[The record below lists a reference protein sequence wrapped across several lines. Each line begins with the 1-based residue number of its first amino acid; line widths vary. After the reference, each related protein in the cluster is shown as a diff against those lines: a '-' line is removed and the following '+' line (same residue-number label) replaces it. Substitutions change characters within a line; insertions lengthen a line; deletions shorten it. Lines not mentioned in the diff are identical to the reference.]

1 MHNDSVDSVYLH
13 LYLVRMYIDIV
24 PNRSSPPAVL
34 LRESS
39 REGGKIRKRT
49 LANLSALPPEAVD
62 VLRRALK
69 GEKLIPAEE
78 SVRVERS
85 VPYGHVAAVLGTVR
99 RLKLD
104 QVLGTKRSPERD
116 RVLAMVVA
124 RVLAPDSKLAT
135 ARGLGEE
142 NALSALSD
150 ALGVEDVSADSLYRA
165 LDWLLE
171 RQPAIESKLAA
182 KHLREGTLLLYDVT
196 STYLEGRRC
205 PLAAHGYSRDGKP
218 GKMQIV
224 FGLLTTAE
232 GCPVAVEVFAGNT
245 ADPATLASAVQ
256 KARERFGL
264 KRVVWVADR
273 GLLTDKRIEA
283 ELRPDADF
291 GWITAL
297 RAPAVQALYEEGVL
311 QLSLFDEQDLA
322 EIRSTAFPG
331 ERLIAC
337 RNPQLG
343 AERARKR
350 EELLRA
356 TERELEKIVK
366 AVTREKRPLRGQDKI
381 GVRVGRVLGRF
392 KMGKHF
398 RLEITDTAF
407 GYTRDPERIED
418 EARLDGIYV
427 IRATVPKEE
436 MTAEA
441 AVAAYKGLSQV
452 ERAFRSSK
460 TDLDVRPLHHHTEP
474 RVRAHVF
481 LCMLAYYVEWHLRR
495 SLAPLL
501 FQDHDRAAAAAERAS
516 AVARA
521 EISPA
526 ARQKKARGRTAEGLP
541 VHSFRTL
548 MAELATAT
556 RTRLRVGDH
565 AFDQLAPLTALQERA
580 FQLLEVPWR

>member
-1 MHNDSVDSVYLH
+1 
-13 LYLVRMYIDIV
+13 MYIDVV

-49 LANLSALPPEAVD
+49 LANLSALPPEAIA
-62 VLRRALK
+62 VLRRVLK
-69 GEKLIPAEE
+69 GEKLVTAEE
-78 SVRVERS
+78 SVQIECS
-85 VPYGHVAAVLGTVR
+85 ASYGHVAAVLGTVR

-124 RVLAPDSKLAT
+124 RLLAPDSKLAT

-142 NALSALSD
+142 SAFSALTDALSLES
-150 ALGVEDVSADSLYRA
+150 VSADSLYRA
-165 LDWLLE
+165 LDWLVE
-171 RQPAIESKLAA
+171 RQPAIEAKLAA
-182 KHLREGTLLLYDVT
+182 KHLKEGTLLLYDVT
-196 STYLEGRRC
+196 STYLEGRCC

-218 GKMQIV
+218 GKMQLV

-232 GCPVAVEVFAGNT
+232 GCPVAIEVFAGNT
-245 ADPATLASAVQ
+245 ADPATLASAVS
-256 KARERFGL
+256 KARKRFGL

-273 GLLTDKRIEA
+273 GLLTNARIEA
-283 ELRPDADF
+283 ELRPDTDF

-297 RAPAVQALYEEGVL
+297 RAPAVQKLREEGVL
-311 QLSLFDEQDLA
+311 QLSLFDQHNLA
-322 EIRSTAFPG
+322 EIRSSAFPG
-331 ERLIAC
+331 ERLVAC
-337 RNPQLG
+337 RNPLLG

-350 EELLRA
+350 EALLRS
-356 TERELEKIVK
+356 TEKELEKIAK
-366 AVTREKRPLRGQDKI
+366 AVARERRPLRGQDAI

-392 KMGKHF
+392 KMAKHF
-398 RLEITDTAF
+398 RLEITDAAF
-407 GYTRDPERIED
+407 RFERDPQRIDD
-418 EARLDGIYV
+418 EAALDGIYV
-427 IRATVPKEE
+427 IRTTVPKEE
-436 MTAEA
+436 MAAEA
-441 AVAAYKGLSQV
+441 AVEAYKSLSQV

-501 FQDHDRAAAAAERAS
+501 FHDHDRAAATGERANV
-516 AVARA
+516 VAKA
-521 EISPA
+521 AISPA
-526 ARQKKARGRTAEGLP
+526 ARRKKARGKTDDGLP

-548 MAELATAT
+548 MADLGNAT
-556 RTRLRVGDH
+556 RARVRVGGH
-565 AFDQLAPLTALQERA
+565 TFHKLAQLTPLQERA

>member
-1 MHNDSVDSVYLH
+1 MMQAALAPFTLGAYH
-13 LYLVRMYIDIV
+13 VRMYIDIV

-49 LANLSALPPEAVD
+49 LANLSALPPKAID
-62 VLRRALK
+62 VLRRVLK
-69 GEKLIPAEE
+69 GETLVPAE
-78 SVRVERS
+78 STVRVERA
-85 VPYGHVAAVLGTVR
+85 VPYGHVAAVLGTIR

-104 QVLGTKRSPERD
+104 QVLGAKRSPERD

-124 RVLAPDSKLAT
+124 RLLAPDSKLAT
-135 ARGLGEE
+135 ARGLGEDSAFA
-142 NALSALSD
+142 ALSG
-150 ALGVEDVSADSLYRA
+150 ALGLEDVTSDSLYRA
-165 LDWLLE
+165 LDWLVE

-182 KHLREGTLLLYDVT
+182 KHLKEGTLLLYDVT
-196 STYLEGRRC
+196 SSYLEGRRC

-245 ADPATLASAVQ
+245 ADPATLASAVS

-297 RAPAVQALYEEGVL
+297 RAPDVQALYEEGVL

-322 EIRSTAFPG
+322 EIRSSAFPG

-350 EELLRA
+350 EALLQA
-356 TERELEKIVK
+356 TEKELEKIRK
-366 AVTREKRPLRGQDKI
+366 ATTREKRPLRGADKI

-392 KMGKHF
+392 KMAKHF
-398 RLEITDTAF
+398 RYVITDAAF
-407 GYTRDPERIED
+407 SFERDPERIEH
-418 EARLDGIYV
+418 EAALDGIYI
-427 IRATVPKEE
+427 IRTTVPKAE
-436 MTAEA
+436 MEPEA
-441 AVAAYKGLSQV
+441 AVDAYKSLSQV
-452 ERAFRSSK
+452 ERAFRSEK

-481 LCMLAYYVEWHLRR
+481 LCMIAYYVEWHLRR

-501 FQDHDRAAAAAERAS
+501 FQDHDRAAAAAERTS
-516 AVARA
+516 VVAKA

-526 ARQKKARGRTAEGLP
+526 ARRKKARGRTAEGLP

-548 MAELATAT
+548 LADLATAT
-556 RTRLRVGDH
+556 RARVRVGDH

>member
-1 MHNDSVDSVYLH
+1 
-13 LYLVRMYIDIV
+13 MYVDIV

-49 LANLSALPPEAVD
+49 LANLSALPPDAVE

-69 GEKLIPAEE
+69 GEKLVGVEE
-78 SVRVERS
+78 SVQVERATA
-85 VPYGHVAAVLGTVR
+85 YGHVAAVLGTIR
-99 RLKLD
+99 RLGLD
-104 QVLGTKRSPERD
+104 QVLGTRRSSKRD
-116 RVLAMVVA
+116 RVLAMLVA

-142 NALSALSD
+142 SAFSALADALSLEA
-150 ALGVEDVSADSLYRA
+150 VSADSLYRS

-171 RQPAIESKLAA
+171 RQPAIESRLAA

-196 STYLEGRRC
+196 STYVEGRRC

-218 GKMQIV
+218 GKMQLV

-245 ADPATLASAVQ
+245 ADPATLASAVS

-273 GLLTDKRIEA
+273 GLLTDARIEA

-297 RAPAVQALYEEGVL
+297 RAPAVQALYAEGVL
-311 QLSLFDEQDLA
+311 QMSLFDEQDLA
-322 EIRSTAFPG
+322 EIRSSAFPG

-337 RNPQLG
+337 RNPLLG

-350 EELLRA
+350 EALLRA
-356 TERELEKIVK
+356 TEAELEMIAK
-366 AVTREKRPLRGQDKI
+366 AVARERNPLRGGENI

-398 RLEITDTAF
+398 RYEISDAAF
-407 GYTRDPERIED
+407 SFERDPERIED

-427 IRATVPKEE
+427 IRTTVPKEA
-436 MTAEA
+436 MAAEA
-441 AVAAYKGLSQV
+441 AVAAYKSLAQV

-474 RVRAHVF
+474 RVRAHIF

-501 FQDHDRAAAAAERAS
+501 FQDHDRAAAAEQRTS
-516 AVARA
+516 VVARA

-556 RTRLRVGDH
+556 RTRIRVGEH
-565 AFDQLAPLTALQERA
+565 AFDQLAHLTPLQERA

>member
-1 MHNDSVDSVYLH
+1 
-13 LYLVRMYIDIV
+13 MYIDIV

-34 LRESS
+34 LRESR
-39 REGGKIRKRT
+39 REGGKIHKRT
-49 LANLSALPPEAVD
+49 LANLSALPPEAIEA
-62 VLRRALK
+62 LRQVLK
-69 GEKLIPAEE
+69 GKALVPADEA
-78 SVRVERS
+78 VRIERS
-85 VPYGHVAAVLGTVR
+85 TPSGHVAAVLGTIR

-104 QVLGTKRSPERD
+104 QVLGTKPSPERD

-135 ARGLGEE
+135 ARGLGEDS
-142 NALSALSD
+142 AFAALSD
-150 ALGVEDVSADSLYRA
+150 ALGLQDVSADSLYRA

-182 KHLREGTLLLYDVT
+182 RHLKEGTLLLYDVT
-196 STYLEGRRC
+196 STYLEGRHC
-205 PLAAHGYSRDGKP
+205 PLAAHGYSRDEKP

-256 KARERFGL
+256 KTRERFGL

-273 GLLTDKRIEA
+273 GLLTDKRIEV

-322 EIRSTAFPG
+322 EISSSTFPG
-331 ERLIAC
+331 ERLVAC

-356 TERELEKIVK
+356 TERELQKIVK
-366 AVTREKRPLRGQDKI
+366 ATEREKRPLRGAEKI

-392 KMGKHF
+392 KVGKHF
-398 RLEITDTAF
+398 RLEITDTSF
-407 GYTRDPERIED
+407 RFERDPERIEN
-418 EARLDGIYV
+418 EARLDGVYV
-427 IRATVPKEE
+427 IRTTVPGEE

-441 AVAAYKGLSQV
+441 AVAAYKSLSQV

-460 TDLDVRPLHHHTEP
+460 TDLDIRPLHHHTEP

-495 SLAPLL
+495 ALAPLL
-501 FQDHDRAAAAAERAS
+501 FQDHDRAAAAAERTS
-516 AVARA
+516 IVAKA
-521 EISPA
+521 ELSPA
-526 ARQKKARGRTAEGLP
+526 AREKKARGRTEDGLP
-541 VHSFRTL
+541 LHSFRTL
-548 MAELATAT
+548 LAELATAT
-556 RTRLRVGDH
+556 RSRVRVGDH
-565 AFDQLAPLTALQERA
+565 TFDQLASLTPLQERA
-580 FQLLEVPWR
+580 FQLLEVSWR

>member
-1 MHNDSVDSVYLH
+1 
-13 LYLVRMYIDIV
+13 MYIDIV

-49 LANLSALPPEAVD
+49 LANLSALPPDAVE

-69 GEKLIPAEE
+69 REKLVSAEE
-78 SVRVERS
+78 SVQVEHS
-85 VPYGHVAAVLGTVR
+85 APYGHVAAVLGTVR
-99 RLKLD
+99 RLGLD
-104 QVLGTKRSPERD
+104 QVLGTRRSPERD

-124 RVLAPDSKLAT
+124 RLLAPDSKLAT

-142 NALSALSD
+142 GAFSALADALSLEA
-150 ALGVEDVSADSLYRA
+150 VSADSLYQA
-165 LDWLLE
+165 LDWLVE
-171 RQPAIESKLAA
+171 RQPAIEAKLAA
-182 KHLREGTLLLYDVT
+182 RHLKEGTLLLYDVT

-218 GKMQIV
+218 GKMQLV
-224 FGLLTTAE
+224 FGLLATAE

-245 ADPATLASAVQ
+245 ADPATLASAIT

-273 GLLTDKRIEA
+273 GLLTNARIEA

-297 RAPAVQALYEEGVL
+297 RAPAVQALREEGVL
-311 QLSLFDEQDLA
+311 QLSLFDQHDLA
-322 EIRSTAFPG
+322 EIRSSAFPG
-331 ERLIAC
+331 ERLVAC
-337 RNPQLG
+337 RNPLLG

-350 EELLRA
+350 EALLRA
-356 TERELEKIVK
+356 TEKELEKIVT
-366 AVTREKRPLRGQDKI
+366 AVARERRPLRGQDQI

-392 KMGKHF
+392 KMAKHF
-398 RLEITDTAF
+398 RYEIADAAF
-407 GYTRDPERIED
+407 RFERDPERIED
-418 EARLDGIYV
+418 EAALDGIYV
-427 IRATVPKEE
+427 IRTTVPKEE
-436 MTAEA
+436 MTPEA
-441 AVAAYKGLSQV
+441 AVEAYKNLSQV
-452 ERAFRSSK
+452 ERAFRSTK

-501 FQDHDRAAAAAERAS
+501 FQDHDRAAAAGERAS
-516 AVARA
+516 AVAKA
-521 EISPA
+521 GISPA
-526 ARQKKARGRTAEGLP
+526 ARRKKARRETEDGFP

-548 MAELATAT
+548 LADLATAT
-556 RTRLRVGDH
+556 RSRVRVGEH
-565 AFDQLAPLTALQERA
+565 AFDKLAQLTPLQDRA
-580 FQLLEVPWR
+580 FQLLEVTWR

>member
-1 MHNDSVDSVYLH
+1 
-13 LYLVRMYIDIV
+13 MYIDIV

-39 REGGKIRKRT
+39 REDGKIRKRT
-49 LANLSALPPEAVD
+49 LANLSALPPEAVE
-62 VLRRALK
+62 VLRRVLK
-69 GEKLIPAEE
+69 GEKLVAAEE
-78 SVRVERS
+78 LVQVGRS
-85 VPYGHVAAVLGTVR
+85 VPYGHVAAVLGTIR

-116 RVLAMVVA
+116 RVLAMIVA
-124 RVLAPDSKLAT
+124 RLLAPDSKLAT

-142 NALSALSD
+142 SAFSALADALSL
-150 ALGVEDVSADSLYRA
+150 EPVSADSLYRS

-182 KHLREGTLLLYDVT
+182 KHLREGTLLLYDVS
-196 STYLEGRRC
+196 STYLEGRHC

-218 GKMQIV
+218 GKMQLV

-264 KRVVWVADR
+264 KRVIWVADR
-273 GLLTDKRIEA
+273 GLLTNARIEA

-297 RAPAVQALYEEGVL
+297 RAPAVQALREEGVL
-311 QLSLFDEQDLA
+311 QLSLFDQHDLA
-322 EIRSTAFPG
+322 EIRSSAFPG
-331 ERLIAC
+331 ERLVAC
-337 RNPQLG
+337 RNPLLG

-350 EELLRA
+350 EALLAA
-356 TERELEKIVK
+356 TEKELEKIAK
-366 AVTREKRPLRGQDKI
+366 AVARERRPLRGQDRI

-392 KMGKHF
+392 KMAKHF
-398 RLEITDTAF
+398 RYEITDAAF
-407 GYTRDPERIED
+407 RFERDPERIKD
-418 EARLDGIYV
+418 EAALDGVYV
-427 IRATVPKEE
+427 IRTTVPKDE

-441 AVAAYKGLSQV
+441 AVEAYKNLSQV
-452 ERAFRSSK
+452 ERAFRSTK

-495 SLAPLL
+495 CVAPLL
-501 FQDHDRAAAAAERAS
+501 FQDHDRAAAAG
-516 AVARA
+516 ARA
-521 EISPA
+521 NVVAKAGISPA
-526 ARQKKARGRTAEGLP
+526 ARRKKARRETEDGFP

-548 MAELATAT
+548 LAELATAT
-556 RTRLRVGDH
+556 RIRVRVGEH
-565 AFDQLAPLTALQERA
+565 AFHKLAQLTPLQDRA

>member
-1 MHNDSVDSVYLH
+1 
-13 LYLVRMYIDIV
+13 MYIDVV

-39 REGGKIRKRT
+39 REDGKIRKRT
-49 LANLSALPPEAVD
+49 LANLSALPPEAIE

-69 GEKLIPAEE
+69 GEKLFTTEE

-85 VPYGHVAAVLGTVR
+85 LPYGHVAAVLGTIR

-142 NALSALSD
+142 STFSALSD
-150 ALGVEDVSADSLYRA
+150 ALSLEAVSADSLYRS
-165 LDWLLE
+165 LDWLVE
-171 RQPAIESKLAA
+171 RQPVIESKLAA
-182 KHLREGTLLLYDVT
+182 KHLREGTLLLYDVS
-196 STYLEGRRC
+196 STYLEGRHC

-218 GKMQIV
+218 GKMQLV

-245 ADPATLASAVQ
+245 ADPATLASAVS

-273 GLLTDKRIEA
+273 GLLTHARIEA

-297 RAPAVQALYEEGVL
+297 RAPAVQALRDEGVL
-311 QLSLFDEQDLA
+311 QLSLFDQHDLA

-331 ERLIAC
+331 ERLVAC
-337 RNPQLG
+337 RNPLLG

-350 EELLRA
+350 EALLRA
-356 TERELEKIVK
+356 TEKELEKIAK
-366 AVTREKRPLRGQDKI
+366 AVTRERGPLRGPDAI

-392 KMGKHF
+392 KMAKHF
-398 RLEITDTAF
+398 RYEIADDAF
-407 GYTRDPERIED
+407 RFERDPERIEN
-418 EARLDGIYV
+418 EAALDGIYV
-427 IRATVPKEE
+427 IRTTVPEEE

-441 AVAAYKGLSQV
+441 AVEAYKSLSRV
-452 ERAFRSSK
+452 ERAFRSTK
-460 TDLDVRPLHHHTEP
+460 TDLNIRPLHHHTEP

-495 SLAPLL
+495 SLSPLL
-501 FQDHDRAAAAAERAS
+501 FQDHDRAAAAGERAS
-516 AVARA
+516 VVAKA
-521 EISPA
+521 GISPA
-526 ARQKKARGRTAEGLP
+526 ARRKKARRETEDGLP

-548 MAELATAT
+548 LAELGTAT
-556 RTRLRVGDH
+556 RTRVRVGEH
-565 AFDQLAPLTALQERA
+565 AFDKLAQLTPLQERA
-580 FQLLEVPWR
+580 FLLLEVPWR

>member
-1 MHNDSVDSVYLH
+1 MSVNTLVLFTLGAYF
-13 LYLVRMYIDIV
+13 VRMYIDVV

-39 REGGKIRKRT
+39 REDGKIRKRT
-49 LANLSALPPEAVD
+49 LANLSALPPDAIE
-62 VLRRALK
+62 VLRRVLK
-69 GEKLIPAEE
+69 GEKLIAAEE

-85 VPYGHVAAVLGTVR
+85 MPYGHVAAVLGTIR

-104 QVLGTKRSPERD
+104 QVLGTKRSLERD

-142 NALSALSD
+142 AAFSALADALSLD
-150 ALGVEDVSADSLYRA
+150 PVSADSLYRS

-196 STYLEGRRC
+196 STYTEGRCC

-218 GKMQIV
+218 GKMQLV
-224 FGLLTTAE
+224 FGLLTTDE
-232 GCPVAVEVFAGNT
+232 GCPVGVEVFAGNT
-245 ADPATLASAVQ
+245 ADPATLASAVA

-273 GLLTDKRIEA
+273 GLLTNARIEA
-283 ELRPDADF
+283 ELRPDPDF

-297 RAPAVQALYEEGVL
+297 RAPAVQALRDEGVL
-311 QLSLFDEQDLA
+311 QLSLFDQHDLA
-322 EIRSTAFPG
+322 EIRSSAFPG
-331 ERLIAC
+331 ERLVAC
-337 RNPQLG
+337 RNPLLG
-343 AERARKR
+343 AERACKR
-350 EELLRA
+350 EALLAA
-356 TERELEKIVK
+356 TEKELEKIAK
-366 AVTREKRPLRGQDKI
+366 AVARERRPLRGQDKI

-392 KMGKHF
+392 KMAKHF
-398 RLEITDTAF
+398 RYEITDAAF
-407 GYTRDPERIED
+407 TFKRDPERIKD
-418 EARLDGIYV
+418 EAALDGIYV
-427 IRATVPKEE
+427 IRTTVPKEE

-441 AVAAYKGLSQV
+441 AVEAYKNLSQV
-452 ERAFRSSK
+452 ERAFRSTK

-516 AVARA
+516 VVARA

-526 ARQKKARGRTAEGLP
+526 ARRKKARRETEDGLP

-548 MAELATAT
+548 LVELSTAT
-556 RTRLRVGDH
+556 RTRVRVGEH
-565 AFDQLAPLTALQERA
+565 AFDKLAQLTSLQERA

>member
-1 MHNDSVDSVYLH
+1 
-13 LYLVRMYIDIV
+13 MYIDVV

-49 LANLSALPPEAVD
+49 LANLSALPPEAVE
-62 VLRRALK
+62 VLRRVLK
-69 GEKLIPAEE
+69 GEKLVAAEE
-78 SVRVERS
+78 SVQVERS
-85 VPYGHVAAVLGTVR
+85 ASYGHVAAVLGTIR
-99 RLKLD
+99 RLGLD

-142 NALSALSD
+142 SAFSALADALSLES
-150 ALGVEDVSADSLYRA
+150 VSADSLYRS
-165 LDWLLE
+165 LDWLVE

-196 STYLEGRRC
+196 STYLEGRCC

-218 GKMQIV
+218 GKMQLV

-245 ADPATLASAVQ
+245 ADPATLASAVE

-273 GLLTDKRIEA
+273 GLLTNARIEA
-283 ELRPDADF
+283 ELGPDPDF

-297 RAPAVQALYEEGVL
+297 RAPAVRALREEGVL
-311 QLSLFDEQDLA
+311 QMSLFDQHDLA
-322 EIRSTAFPG
+322 EIRSSAFPG
-331 ERLIAC
+331 ERLVAC
-337 RNPQLG
+337 RNPLLG

-350 EELLRA
+350 EALLQA
-356 TERELEKIVK
+356 TEKELEKIAK
-366 AVTREKRPLRGQDKI
+366 AVARERRPLRGPDRI

-392 KMGKHF
+392 KMAKHF
-398 RLEITDTAF
+398 RYEITDAAF
-407 GYTRDPERIED
+407 RFERDPERIED
-418 EARLDGIYV
+418 EAALDGVYV
-427 IRATVPKEE
+427 IRTTVPKEE

-441 AVAAYKGLSQV
+441 AVEAYKSLSQV
-452 ERAFRSSK
+452 ERAFRSAK

-501 FQDHDRAAAAAERAS
+501 FQDHDRVAAAGERAS
-516 AVARA
+516 VVARA
-521 EISPA
+521 AISPA
-526 ARQKKARGRTAEGLP
+526 ARRKKARRETDDGLP

-548 MAELATAT
+548 LAELATAT
-556 RTRLRVGDH
+556 RTRVRVGEH
-565 AFDQLAPLTALQERA
+565 AFDKLAQLTPLQERA

>member
-1 MHNDSVDSVYLH
+1 
-13 LYLVRMYIDIV
+13 MYIDVV

-39 REGGKIRKRT
+39 REDGKIRKRT
-49 LANLSALPPEAVD
+49 LANLSALPPDAIE
-62 VLRRALK
+62 VLRRVLK
-69 GEKLIPAEE
+69 GEKLIAAEE

-85 VPYGHVAAVLGTVR
+85 MPYGHVAAVLGTIR

-142 NALSALSD
+142 AAFSALADALSLDS
-150 ALGVEDVSADSLYRA
+150 VSADSLYRS

-196 STYLEGRRC
+196 STYTEGRCC

-218 GKMQIV
+218 GKMQLV
-224 FGLLTTAE
+224 FGLLTTDE
-232 GCPVAVEVFAGNT
+232 GCPVGVEVFAGNT
-245 ADPATLASAVQ
+245 ADPATLASAVA

-273 GLLTDKRIEA
+273 GLLTNARIEA
-283 ELRPDADF
+283 ELRPDPDF

-297 RAPAVQALYEEGVL
+297 RAPAVQALRDEGVL
-311 QLSLFDEQDLA
+311 QLSLFDQHDLA
-322 EIRSTAFPG
+322 EIRSSAFPG
-331 ERLIAC
+331 ERLVAC
-337 RNPQLG
+337 RNPLLG

-350 EELLRA
+350 EALLVA
-356 TERELEKIVK
+356 TEKELEKIAK
-366 AVTREKRPLRGQDKI
+366 AVARERRPLRGQDKI

-392 KMGKHF
+392 KMAKHF
-398 RLEITDTAF
+398 RYEITDADFTF
-407 GYTRDPERIED
+407 ERDPERIKD
-418 EARLDGIYV
+418 EAALDGIYV
-427 IRATVPKEE
+427 IRTTVPKEG
-436 MTAEA
+436 MSAEA
-441 AVAAYKGLSQV
+441 AVEAYKNLSQV
-452 ERAFRSSK
+452 ERAFRSAK

-501 FQDHDRAAAAAERAS
+501 FQDHDRPAAAAERAS
-516 AVARA
+516 VVARA
-521 EISPA
+521 AISPA
-526 ARQKKARGRTAEGLP
+526 ARRKKARRKTEEGLP

-548 MAELATAT
+548 LAELGTAT
-556 RTRLRVGDH
+556 KTRVRVGEH
-565 AFDQLAPLTALQERA
+565 AFDKLAQLPPLQERA

>member
-1 MHNDSVDSVYLH
+1 
-13 LYLVRMYIDIV
+13 MYIDVV

-39 REGGKIRKRT
+39 REDGKIRKRT
-49 LANLSALPPEAVD
+49 LANLSALPPEAVE
-62 VLRRALK
+62 VLRRVLK
-69 GEKLIPAEE
+69 GEKLVAPGE
-78 SVRVERS
+78 SVQVERS
-85 VPYGHVAAVLGTVR
+85 ASYGHVAAVLGTIR

-104 QVLGTKRSPERD
+104 QVLGTKRTPERD

-142 NALSALSD
+142 SAFSALADALSLEA
-150 ALGVEDVSADSLYRA
+150 VSADSLYRS

-182 KHLREGTLLLYDVT
+182 KHLQEGTLLLYDVT
-196 STYLEGRRC
+196 STYLEGRHC

-218 GKMQIV
+218 GKMQLV

-245 ADPATLASAVQ
+245 ADPATLASAIT

-273 GLLTDKRIEA
+273 GLLTNARIEA

-297 RAPAVQALYEEGVL
+297 RAPAVQALREEGVL
-311 QLSLFDEQDLA
+311 QMSLFDQHDLA
-322 EIRSTAFPG
+322 EIRSSAFPG
-331 ERLIAC
+331 ERLVAC
-337 RNPQLG
+337 RNPLLG

-350 EELLRA
+350 EALLQA
-356 TERELEKIVK
+356 TEKELEKIAK
-366 AVTREKRPLRGQDKI
+366 AVARERRPLRGPDRI

-392 KMGKHF
+392 KMAKHF
-398 RLEITDTAF
+398 RYEITDAGF
-407 GYTRDPERIED
+407 RFERDPERIED
-418 EARLDGIYV
+418 EAALDGVYV
-427 IRATVPKEE
+427 IRTTVPKEQ
-436 MTAEA
+436 MTAAA
-441 AVAAYKGLSQV
+441 AVEAYKNLSQV
-452 ERAFRSSK
+452 ERAFRSAK
-460 TDLDVRPLHHHTEP
+460 TDLDVRPLHHHTEQ

-501 FQDHDRAAAAAERAS
+501 FQDHDRANAAQQRTSVVAKAA
-516 AVARA
+516 
-521 EISPA
+521 ISPA
-526 ARQKKARGRTAEGLP
+526 ARRKKARRETEDGLP

-548 MAELATAT
+548 LAELATAS
-556 RTRLRVGDH
+556 RTRVRVGEH
-565 AFDQLAPLTALQERA
+565 AFDKLAQLTPLQERA
-580 FQLLEVPWR
+580 LQLLEVPWR

>member
-1 MHNDSVDSVYLH
+1 
-13 LYLVRMYIDIV
+13 MYIDTV

-49 LANLSALPPEAVD
+49 LANLSALPSDAVEI
-62 VLRRALK
+62 LRRALK
-69 GEKLIPAEE
+69 GEKLVAVEE
-78 SVRVERS
+78 SVQVERS
-85 VPYGHVAAVLGTVR
+85 TAYGHVAAVLGTIR
-99 RLKLD
+99 RLRLD

-116 RVLAMVVA
+116 RMLAMLVA

-142 NALSALSD
+142 SAFSALADALSL
-150 ALGVEDVSADSLYRA
+150 EPVSADSLYRS

-171 RQPAIESKLAA
+171 RQPAIESRLAA

-196 STYLEGRRC
+196 STYLEGRKC

-218 GKMQIV
+218 GKMQLV

-245 ADPATLASAVQ
+245 ADPATLASAIQ

-273 GLLTDKRIEA
+273 GLLTNARIEA

-297 RAPAVQALYEEGVL
+297 RAPAVQALYGEGVL

-322 EIRSTAFPG
+322 EIRSSAFPG
-331 ERLIAC
+331 ERLVAC
-337 RNPQLG
+337 RNPLLG

-350 EELLRA
+350 EALLAA
-356 TERELEKIVK
+356 TEKELEKITK
-366 AVTREKRPLRGQDKI
+366 AVARERGPLRGAEKI

-398 RLEITDTAF
+398 RYEITDTAF
-407 GYTRDPERIED
+407 SFARDPERIED

-427 IRATVPKEE
+427 IRTTVPKEE
-436 MTAEA
+436 MAAEA
-441 AVAAYKGLSQV
+441 AVAAYKNLAQV

-495 SLAPLL
+495 ALAPLL
-501 FQDHDRAAAAAERAS
+501 FQDHDRAAAAEQRTS
-516 AVARA
+516 VVAKA

-526 ARQKKARGRTAEGLP
+526 ARQKKARGQTDEGLQ

-548 MAELATAT
+548 MAALATAS
-556 RTRLRVGDH
+556 RIRMRVEEH
-565 AFDQLAPLTALQERA
+565 SFDQLALLTPLQERA

>member
-1 MHNDSVDSVYLH
+1 
-13 LYLVRMYIDIV
+13 MYIDIV

-49 LANLSALPPEAVD
+49 LANLSALPPEAVEI
-62 VLRRALK
+62 LRRVLK
-69 GEKLIPAEE
+69 GEKLVPAGE
-78 SVRVERS
+78 SVQVDRS
-85 VPYGHVAAVLGTVR
+85 TCYGHVAAVLGTIR
-99 RLKLD
+99 RLRLD

-142 NALSALSD
+142 SAFSALADALSLE
-150 ALGVEDVSADSLYRA
+150 GVSEDSLYRS

-171 RQPAIESKLAA
+171 RQPAIEGRLAA

-196 STYLEGRRC
+196 STYLEGRHC

-218 GKMQIV
+218 GKMQLV

-273 GLLTDKRIEA
+273 GLLTNARIEA

-297 RAPAVQALYEEGVL
+297 RAPAVQALREEGVL
-311 QLSLFDEQDLA
+311 QLSLFDQRDLA
-322 EIRSTAFPG
+322 EIRSSAFPG
-331 ERLIAC
+331 ERLVAC
-337 RNPQLG
+337 RNPLLG

-350 EELLRA
+350 EALLAA
-356 TERELEKIVK
+356 TEKELEKIAT
-366 AVTREKRPLRGQDKI
+366 AVARERRPLRGQDEI
-381 GVRVGRVLGRF
+381 GVRAGRVLGRF
-392 KMGKHF
+392 KMAKHF
-398 RLEITDTAF
+398 RYEITDAAF
-407 GYTRDPERIED
+407 RFERDPGRIED
-418 EARLDGIYV
+418 EAALDGIYV
-427 IRATVPKEE
+427 IRTTVPKEK

-441 AVAAYKGLSQV
+441 AVEAYKNLSQV
-452 ERAFRSSK
+452 ERAFRSTK

-501 FQDHDRAAAAAERAS
+501 FQDHDRAAAAGERAS
-516 AVARA
+516 VVAKA
-521 EISPA
+521 GISPA
-526 ARQKKARGRTAEGLP
+526 ARRKKARRETEDGFP

-548 MAELATAT
+548 LAELATAT
-556 RTRLRVGDH
+556 RTRVRVGEH
-565 AFDQLAPLTALQERA
+565 AFDKLAQLTPLQERA